1 MLKLKQTSY
10 IQLKTCHKYVVR
22 NEGFLLYLDHDMVNM
37 SLKLHGYCLHIFYF
51 LCNIY
56 NCFVGVSN

>member
-10 IQLKTCHKYVVR
+10 IQLKTCHKYVVQ

-37 SLKLHGYCLHIFYF
+37 SLKFTRLLFACILFF
-51 LCNIY
+51 M
-56 NCFVGVSN
+56 